1 MKNSLFFW
9 ATRGMFLFLFLII
22 APAANAEDV
31 LSLDQLIEI
40 ALQNN
45 KALKAAKHNVDIA
58 KARLM
63 QAGQY
68 PNPRLNLLNS
78 DDSLLTN
85 EGEYARSVGI
95 SQEFPVAGRIGNQEN
110 VAQVDVEIASAE
122 IKDAERKLKG
132 EVASSFYAL
141 LIIDYRIE
149 KIDAFMLVNE
159 KLIRVTRKRYQA
171 AEVSEL
177 DVNAAQLEYE
187 RLLQEK
193 NLLENQ
199 RITQIAKLNE
209 LLGRNPSC
217 SLAIE
222 KKRPKVF
229 ALANLDEKTDLSLK
243 LRPDLQISQLTIN
256 RARADNEL
264 AEAQKWEDWKVG
276 VGVERDKIVVTG
288 APPQKPD
295 NKIALN
301 LSIPL
306 PLLNSN
312 QGRIQETAARHSQ
325 ALSKIEALKL
335 AIQTEVKNAYSEVQ
349 GLKNIL
355 ERSDN
360 NSIVLSEKN
369 ALLAQQ
375 AYHNGQISFL
385 EVVQAQRQQNDLQSL
400 YLNTLDQY
408 FQAFVKLQTAVGEL

>member
-9 ATRGMFLFLFLII
+9 GTRGMFLFLFLIF

-31 LSLDQLIEI
+31 LSLDQLIGI

-95 SQEFPVAGRIGNQEN
+95 SQQFPVAGRIGNQEN
-110 VAQVDVEIASAE
+110 VAQVDIEIASAE

-132 EVASSFYAL
+132 EVASVFYTL

-149 KIDAFMLVNE
+149 KISAFMIVNE
-159 KLIRVTRKRYQA
+159 KLIGVTRKRYQA
-171 AEVSEL
+171 AEASEL

-229 ALANLDEKTDLSLK
+229 ALPNLDEKIDLSLK

-264 AEAQKWEDWKVG
+264 AEAQKWEDWTIG
-276 VGVERDKIVVTG
+276 VGVERDKQVVTG

-312 QGRIQETAARHSQ
+312 QGRIQETAALHSQ

-355 ERSDN
+355 ERSNN

-369 ALLAQQ
+369 ALLAQH
-375 AYHNGQISFL
+375 AYNNGQISFL